1 MSDWACF
8 LRSEKSERH
17 VFFQKQD
24 VYPCVNIRKY
34 ITSQVSI
41 VRMVQHCHI
50 VKRSEKLQH
59 LKSKARHK
67 IQRSVKIGPVVA
79 E

>member
-1 MSDWACF
+1 MF
-8 LRSEKSERH
+8 
-17 VFFQKQD
+17 FFQKQD

-41 VRMVQHCHI
+41 VSMVQHSHI
-50 VKRSEKLQH
+50 VKRSENLQH
-59 LKSKARHK
+59 LKSKTRHK
-67 IQRSVKIGPVVA
+67 IQRPVEIGPVVG